1 MHVGLNMIFLT
12 PGETGGMEVYAREL
26 APRLARQPGL
36 RVTAFVGREAAGEDF
51 GVEQVV
57 LPVTASSRAQWV
69 AGEQAVLPRAAA
81 RHGCDVVHSLAS
93 TAPTWGRFRRV
104 VTIHDLLYEVI
115 PDAHFGLR
123 ALGMRALVP
132 AAARRSHRV
141 IAISAS
147 TREDLHRHLG
157 VPLAKID
164 TVLQGVGPPSAERTG
179 EAELR
184 RTFDLGARPV
194 LLTVSAKRPHK
205 NLLRL
210 IEAFATLP
218 DRPVLILPGYPTEH
232 EQELRDRADALGVVQ
247 DVRFPGWIS
256 DADREGLYA
265 LATAFVF
272 PSRYEGFGLPVLEAM
287 QRGLPVATSDR
298 GSLAEVA
305 GDAALLFDPD
315 DVPAIAAALTRLL
328 GEPALREEL
337 RARGAVQAAAHSWD
351 RTAAETAATYFR
363 A

>member
-12 PGETGGMEVYAREL
+12 PGAIGGMEVYAREL
-26 APRLARQPGL
+26 APRLAATPGL

-51 GVEQVV
+51 GVERVV

-69 AGEQAVLPRAAA
+69 AGEQLVLPRAAA

-93 TAPTWGRFRRV
+93 TAPVRGRFRRV
-104 VTIHDLLYEVI
+104 VTIHDLLYAIV

-132 AAARRSHRV
+132 AAARSSHRV
-141 IAISAS
+141 IAISAA
-147 TREDLHRHLG
+147 TRDDVHARLH
-157 VPLAKID
+157 VPLGRID
-164 TVLQGVGPPSAERTG
+164 TVLQGVSAPVAAPTPK
-179 EAELR
+179 ADLR
-184 RTFDLGARPV
+184 RTLELGERPV
-194 LLTVSAKRPHK
+194 LLTFSAKRPHK

-210 IEAFATLP
+210 IDALATLE
-218 DRPVLILPGYPTEH
+218 DRPLLVLPGYPTEH
-232 EQELRDRADALGVVQ
+232 EQELRDRAAALGVIA

-256 DADREGLYA
+256 EADREGLYA

-272 PSRYEGFGLPVLEAM
+272 PSLYEGFGLPVLEAM
-287 QRGLPVATSDR
+287 QRGVPVATSDR

-305 GDAALLFDPD
+305 GDAALRFDPED
-315 DVPAIAAALTRLL
+315 TGAIAAAVARLL
-328 GEPALREEL
+328 AEPALREDL
-337 RARGAVQAAAHSWD
+337 VARGARQAAAHGWD
-351 RTAAETAATYFR
+351 RTAAGTVAAYRR